1 MIFLW
6 FLFFCLTGEIHICV
20 SRFFKVLAHFGKEML
35 LLGLDVSSCP
45 AGLHRSDF
53 VLFGFVSDAG
63 EEFTVNGN
71 VTLALA

>member
-1 MIFLW
+1 
-6 FLFFCLTGEIHICV
+6 
-20 SRFFKVLAHFGKEML
+20 ML

-53 VLFGFVSDAG
+53 MLFGFVSDAG